1 MERIATT
8 VENLAAELIDRL
20 YRETRDFRLLLGIVG
35 YPGAGKSTLAEALV
49 RQVNLRST
57 RESAV
62 VVPMDG
68 YHYSNEKL
76 TDMGLLPL
84 KGIPSTFDAA
94 SFVALLKEIRAN
106 RSSVFAPRFD
116 RSIEASIENAIEV
129 KPEDRLIVVEGN
141 YLLLNEEPWLRIREI
156 LDEVWFID
164 TTFDVINPRLIARHR
179 DGGKD
184 LDAARKKVDST
195 DMPNAR
201 IIENTKKFA
210 DRLVSFEFS

>member
-20 YRETRDFRLLLGIVG
+20 DRETRDFRLLLGIVG

-49 RQVNLRST
+49 SQVNARSA